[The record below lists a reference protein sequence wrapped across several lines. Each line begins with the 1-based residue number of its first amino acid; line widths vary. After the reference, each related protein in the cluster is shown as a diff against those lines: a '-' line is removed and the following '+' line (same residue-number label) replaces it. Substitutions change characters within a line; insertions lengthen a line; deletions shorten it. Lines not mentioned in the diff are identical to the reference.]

1 MAPHTTSGPAP
12 VPDPTDRPLV
22 AKAAYAEMY
31 ARVWEWQAEFGL
43 TLLEVV
49 GSVQR
54 AALEVNAVLVEAE
67 RKPPPADGG

>member
-1 MAPHTTSGPAP
+1 VAPHTTSGPAP

-43 TLLEVV
+43 TLLELV
-49 GSVQR
+49 
-54 AALEVNAVLVEAE
+54 AASSG
-67 RKPPPADGG
+67 PPWR